1 MPGVALS
8 SLRVTSDFDA
18 TAYTRGAQQKV
29 DADARMIAS
38 DKALNAALAQSDA
51 ALAKIPGGMASVS
64 KSLLDGYGAGQQF
77 EALIRRINNAA
88 DRGMGLDRVNLLL
101 DAAYRKFG
109 LTADAANLAA
119 TGYVS
124 ITAAVK
130 ELNEQYEIQNEVAAR
145 AAAAMAQVS
154 TAAAAQSSINAR
166 LGVGGGSGKSAQ
178 ESADAF
184 LAQFGGLEGIARA
197 KAQEAGNAFAADLD
211 ARMVAGAGK
220 SARDSANAFD
230 AELSRLDEI
239 AGMRAQQAGTNFQR
253 SLTEALGGGGGSA
266 TSRGATFSALEEQ
279 FNRLEAIAAAKS
291 TQIAQATQQ
300 GLRDAFRMDTRATDY
315 QLPDAFGKTNVATV
329 SALEEMAKAE
339 EKAAAQAA
347 ALRAEINPLEAEM
360 VKLGKQMAEYR
371 KMLDQG
377 LISSSEFEQAQ
388 GMAAKRLSDVDM
400 NMRDAA
406 TGGRVLSGEMA
417 NLGYQVNDVVTG
429 LMLGQPLF
437 MIAAQQGG
445 QVYQIFSRSKAS
457 VGEFAGSYLS
467 SLTSMV
473 TPTRAVFGGIAA
485 VVTTAAIALNS
496 YLDKQHQVSMS
507 LLGSGR
513 GSGASAAG
521 INGIA
526 NAAATPNG
534 LSVSEAREF
543 ASTLVQTGKIAND
556 NLLPIVQ
563 IGKDITRIYGIDA
576 TEAAKMLADAFAD
589 PEKGATELNNRLGF
603 LDAGLKRN
611 IDNLVAQNKL
621 FDAQKALLA
630 GVKSGLTGV
639 SEAVSTSSTVWT
651 VLGNAVSNA
660 WDATGAFIAKQI
672 GLTDSLEEK
681 IARARQNLDEL
692 RRGGS
697 NTQNAMSAAT
707 GFGDILGIE
716 DTPDPGKIAAAEEA
730 LNRLVAVQQ
739 KLAAATDVAR
749 AAQQSF
755 LQESLVRGLSPEIAA
770 IEKLNNDFTV
780 LDGLVKSIGGDEAA
794 GARLAALGL
803 SMRQVSDATE
813 VAREKIR
820 SFKTDFEQS
829 ISQSNTALQA
839 ITAFSPSAKG
849 GIAYQQS
856 IDSNRNAN
864 LTASQKQVEAE
875 LAYQIALKQATTA
888 ISEQGRVRLLTAN
901 QSVQST
907 QLEIELVGKS
917 VGQQAELRANLQ
929 ARQQLEQEASANRT
943 AFDQKQYEDLKRINA
958 ELGRRTDLAAKAQI
972 NQDIKFGS
980 QTALLSPDDVQIAQ
994 QLKGSYPDV
1003 ATALGSVEAQGLRTN
1018 QALSGLSSTISGQLT
1033 TGLADIVDGTKSIG
1047 QGFQDMSR
1055 LVIRAI
1061 EEMII
1066 KIAIIQPM
1074 MQALQMG
1081 ANNLGLGS
1089 GITNLFGGGSAGL
1102 ANTGMAGSAFYG
1114 PVAPSALGN
1123 VFAGGNIIP
1132 FARGGVVHGP
1142 TIFPM
1147 ANGGTGLAGEAGPE
1161 AIMPLRRGPD
1171 GRLGVAAGGAA
1182 NDNRSSGG
1190 VVVNVINQTGV
1201 QAEASTSRN
1210 ANGDLTVTLKKM
1222 MDDAVGQ
1229 SLSSGNGSRVMKN
1242 QYGVRQFMGS

>member
-1 MPGVALS
+1 
-8 SLRVTSDFDA
+8 
-18 TAYTRGAQQKV
+18 
-29 DADARMIAS
+29 MIAS

-77 EALIRRINNAA
+77 EALIRRISNAA

-197 KAQEAGNAFAADLD
+197 KAQEAGSAFSADLD
-211 ARMVAGAGK
+211 ARMVAGAAK

-230 AELSRLDEI
+230 AELSRLDHI
-239 AGMRAQQAGTNFQR
+239 AGMRAQQAGANFQR
-253 SLTEALGGGGGSA
+253 SLTEALGGGGPSA
-266 TSRGATFSALEEQ
+266 TSQGATYSALAEQ
-279 FNRLEAIAAAKS
+279 VARLDQVEQARAQHNAQQFQANINLATTLGLANKSAQESAQIFAEFGAAQEAAAAK
-291 TQIAQATQQ
+291 
-300 GLRDAFRMDTRATDY
+300 
-315 QLPDAFGKTNVATV
+315 
-329 SALEEMAKAE
+329 AE
-339 EKAAAQAA
+339 

-360 VKLGKQMAEYR
+360 VKLGKQMADYR
-371 KMLDQG
+371 KLLDQG

-400 NMRDAA
+400 NMRNAA

-417 NLGYQVNDVVTG
+417 NLGYQVNDVITG

-467 SLTSMV
+467 SITSMV
-473 TPTRAVFGGIAA
+473 TPTRTVFGGIAA
-485 VVTTAAIALNS
+485 VVATAAIALNS

-513 GSGASAAG
+513 SSGANAAG

-770 IEKLNNDFTV
+770 VEKLNNDFTV
-780 LDGLVKSIGGDEAA
+780 LNGLMKSIGGDEAA

-888 ISEQGRVRLLTAN
+888 ISEQGRVRLLTAS

-907 QLEIELVGKS
+907 QLEADLVGKS
-917 VGQQAELRANLQ
+917 IGQQAELRANLQ

-943 AFDQKQYEDLKRINA
+943 AFDQKQYDDLKKINA
-958 ELGRRTDLAAKAQI
+958 ELGRRTDLAARAQI

-994 QLKGSYPDV
+994 QLKGIYPDV

-1033 TGLADIVDGTKSIG
+1033 IGLADIVDGTKSIG

-1055 LVIRAI
+1055 LVIRGI

-1081 ANNLGLGS
+1081 ANSLGLGS
-1089 GITNLFGGGSAGL
+1089 GITSLFGGGSAGL
-1102 ANTGMAGSAFYG
+1102 ANTGMAGSAYFG

-1182 NDNRSSGG
+1182 NDNGSSGG

-1201 QAEASTSRN
+1201 QAEASTSRS
-1210 ANGDLTVTLKKM
+1210 ANGDVTVTLKKM
-1222 MDDAVGQ
+1222 MDDAIGQ
-1229 SLSSGNGSRVMKN
+1229 SLSSGNGSRVLKS

>member
-154 TAAAAQSSINAR
+154 TAAAAQASINAR

-291 TQIAQATQQ
+291 AQIAQATQQ

-543 ASTLVQTGKIAND
+543 ASSLVQTGKIAND

-888 ISEQGRVRLLTAN
+888 ISEQGRVRLLTAS

-907 QLEIELVGKS
+907 QLEADLVGKS
-917 VGQQAELRANLQ
+917 IGQQAELRANLQ

-958 ELGRRTDLAAKAQI
+958 ELGRRTDLAARAQI

-980 QTALLSPDDVQIAQ
+980 QTALPSPDDVQIAQ
-994 QLKGSYPDV
+994 QLKGIYPDV

-1033 TGLADIVDGTKSIG
+1033 TGLADIVDGSKSIG

-1081 ANNLGLGS
+1081 ANSLGLGS
-1089 GITNLFGGGSAGL
+1089 GITSLFGGGSAGL
-1102 ANTGMAGSAFYG
+1102 ANTGMAGSAYFG

-1123 VFAGGNIIP
+1123 VFSGGTSSRLRAAASCMVRRSFRWRMAVP
-1132 FARGGVVHGP
+1132 VSPVKPDRRRSCRCGVVP
-1142 TIFPM
+1142 TAVWASPP
-1147 ANGGTGLAGEAGPE
+1147 AVRPTTTALPAGL
-1161 AIMPLRRGPD
+1161 
-1171 GRLGVAAGGAA
+1171 
-1182 NDNRSSGG
+1182 S
-1190 VVVNVINQTGV
+1190 
-1201 QAEASTSRN
+1201 STSSTKPAFKPRPPR
-1210 ANGDLTVTLKKM
+1210 LVTPTVI
-1222 MDDAVGQ
+1222 
-1229 SLSSGNGSRVMKN
+1229 SPSR
-1242 QYGVRQFMGS
+1242 

>member
-1 MPGVALS
+1 
-8 SLRVTSDFDA
+8 
-18 TAYTRGAQQKV
+18 
-29 DADARMIAS
+29 MIAS

-513 GSGASAAG
+513 GSGANAAG

-603 LDAGLKRN
+603 LDAGMKRN

-707 GFGDILGIE
+707 GFGDILGIAR
-716 DTPDPGKIAAAEEA
+716 TPRIRARLQPRKRHSIGSSRSSRSWLRLRMSPRGPAVLPPGV
-730 LNRLVAVQQ
+730 LGPR
-739 KLAAATDVAR
+739 TVAR
-749 AAQQSF
+749 DLRDREAQQRLHGARRPDEEHRRRRGRRRPPRRARPQHETGVGCYRGRSRENPV
-755 LQESLVRGLSPEIAA
+755 LQDRLRAVDQSVQHRAAGHHGVLAIGQGRHRVSAVDRLQPQREPHRVAETGRGRARLPDRAEAGH
-770 IEKLNNDFTV
+770 DR
-780 LDGLVKSIGGDEAA
+780 DIGA
-794 GARLAALGL
+794 GARPAAH
-803 SMRQVSDATE
+803 RKPE
-813 VAREKIR
+813 RPE
-820 SFKTDFEQS
+820 
-829 ISQSNTALQA
+829 
-839 ITAFSPSAKG
+839 
-849 GIAYQQS
+849 
-856 IDSNRNAN
+856 
-864 LTASQKQVEAE
+864 
-875 LAYQIALKQATTA
+875 
-888 ISEQGRVRLLTAN
+888 
-901 QSVQST
+901 
-907 QLEIELVGKS
+907 
-917 VGQQAELRANLQ
+917 
-929 ARQQLEQEASANRT
+929 
-943 AFDQKQYEDLKRINA
+943 
-958 ELGRRTDLAAKAQI
+958 
-972 NQDIKFGS
+972 
-980 QTALLSPDDVQIAQ
+980 
-994 QLKGSYPDV
+994 
-1003 ATALGSVEAQGLRTN
+1003 
-1018 QALSGLSSTISGQLT
+1018 
-1033 TGLADIVDGTKSIG
+1033 
-1047 QGFQDMSR
+1047 
-1055 LVIRAI
+1055 
-1061 EEMII
+1061 
-1066 KIAIIQPM
+1066 
-1074 MQALQMG
+1074 
-1081 ANNLGLGS
+1081 
-1089 GITNLFGGGSAGL
+1089 
-1102 ANTGMAGSAFYG
+1102 
-1114 PVAPSALGN
+1114 
-1123 VFAGGNIIP
+1123 
-1132 FARGGVVHGP
+1132 HP
-1142 TIFPM
+1142 T
-1147 ANGGTGLAGEAGPE
+1147 
-1161 AIMPLRRGPD
+1161 RD
-1171 GRLGVAAGGAA
+1171 
-1182 NDNRSSGG
+1182 
-1190 VVVNVINQTGV
+1190 
-1201 QAEASTSRN
+1201 
-1210 ANGDLTVTLKKM
+1210 
-1222 MDDAVGQ
+1222 
-1229 SLSSGNGSRVMKN
+1229 
-1242 QYGVRQFMGS
+1242 

>member
-154 TAAAAQSSINAR
+154 TAAAAQASINAR

-197 KAQEAGNAFAADLD
+197 KAQETGNAFAADLD

-291 TQIAQATQQ
+291 AQIAQATQQ

-473 TPTRAVFGGIAA
+473 TPTRAVFG
-485 VVTTAAIALNS
+485 
-496 YLDKQHQVSMS
+496 
-507 LLGSGR
+507 
-513 GSGASAAG
+513 
-521 INGIA
+521 
-526 NAAATPNG
+526 
-534 LSVSEAREF
+534 
-543 ASTLVQTGKIAND
+543 TLVQTGKIAND